1 MQPEIPLVRQS
12 ITFKL
17 TLAVGIFLILFQA
30 VLALVVFVYFKREF
44 KQTLSK
50 QQQTLLTVVT
60 QSIDQKLLASQRIVV
75 DVARQLTP
83 AAVADPEAAQRFLD
97 NRPGTHSNFDNGLFL
112 FSAKG
117 TIIAESPY
125 RDNRRGRD
133 ISFREYFIRTMSTG
147 RPVISDPYV
156 STHTPGAPAIMF
168 TAPVRDVGGQIVAV
182 LGGSLNL
189 QRDNFLG
196 ELSRTRVAE
205 SGYLYIVNRNRT
217 MIMHPDKNRI
227 MQSPEIAGSNA
238 LLDEAFKGFEGSAEN
253 VNSRGLHSLTSFR
266 RFRSTDWI
274 MGANFPLAEAYAPIY
289 KLQRY
294 LLAAVLFGSIVS
306 ILVIRLL
313 MVRYTKALVR
323 FAEHVRT
330 ISLKQNEERLFHDEA
345 GGEIGILAGTF
356 NAMIQREDQR
366 NRELLHACTHDAMTG
381 LYNRAFFDS
390 ELDRLSR
397 SRIAPISIVVA
408 DIDGLKHCN
417 DTVGHAAGDQLI
429 KTTARV
435 LLDSFRAED
444 IIARIGGDEFAVI
457 LPGVDAVKAS
467 QALDRV
473 RSVEKNGL
481 PLEGDCPFKIS
492 LGQATSETADGVH
505 EAFKLADKHMYMDKT
520 SHRKPF
526 AE

>member
-12 ITFKL
+12 ITFRL

-30 VLALVVFVYFKREF
+30 ALALVVFVYFKREF
-44 KQTLSK
+44 KQTLAK

-60 QSIDQKLLASQRIVV
+60 QNIDQKLLASQRIVV
-75 DVARQLTP
+75 DVARQITP
-83 AAVADPEAAQRFLD
+83 AIVAEPDAAQRFLD

-112 FSAKG
+112 FSADGK
-117 TIIAESPY
+117 IIAESPY

-168 TAPVRDVGGQIVAV
+168 TAPVRDAGGRIVAV

-189 QRDNFLG
+189 QQDNFLG
-196 ELSRTRVAE
+196 ELSRTRVGE

-227 MQSPEIAGSNA
+227 MQSPEAVGTNL

-253 VNSRGLHSLTSFR
+253 LNSRGLRSLTSFR
-266 RFRSTDWI
+266 QFRTTDWI
-274 MGANFPLAEAYAPIY
+274 MGANFPLAEAYAPIN

-294 LLAAVLFGSIVS
+294 LLAAVLLGSVVS
-306 ILVIRLL
+306 ILIVRLL
-313 MVRYTKALVR
+313 MVRYTKTLVR
-323 FAEHVRT
+323 FAEHVKT
-330 ISLKQNEERLFHDEA
+330 ISLKQNEERLFHDQT

-356 NAMIQREDQR
+356 NAMIQREDQK
-366 NRELLHACTHDAMTG
+366 NRELLYACTHDAMTG

-397 SRIAPISIVVA
+397 SRIAPITIVVA

-417 DTVGHAAGDQLI
+417 DTIGHAAGDELI

-435 LLDSFRAED
+435 LLDSFRSED
-444 IIARIGGDEFAVI
+444 TIARIGGDEFAVI
-457 LPGVDAVKAS
+457 LPGVDAIKAR

-473 RSVEKNGL
+473 RGVEEAGL
-481 PLEGDCPFKIS
+481 PLEGGCAFLVS
-492 LGQATSETADGVH
+492 LGQATSDTAEGVH
-505 EAFKLADKHMYMDKT
+505 EAFRRADKNMYIDKG
-520 SHRKPF
+520 SRRPAS